1 MKRTNQRSENNQ
13 PDVFSVL
20 VLDDQ
25 RCSFEWHARTV
36 QETRAKIVPYKR
48 EVQPR
53 LDTSTGQVNGER
65 GTIGDLQTERLS
77 LDRGKQVNF
86 FKKSSTLF
94 NFENMFRPLQ
104 QSSSGAK

>member
-1 MKRTNQRSENNQ
+1 M
-13 PDVFSVL
+13 
-20 VLDDQ
+20 
-25 RCSFEWHARTV
+25 
-36 QETRAKIVPYKR
+36 PYKR

-86 FKKSSTLF
+86 FLRKAQHFLILKTCFGRYNSHRQVRNKFT
-94 NFENMFRPLQ
+94 
-104 QSSSGAK
+104 